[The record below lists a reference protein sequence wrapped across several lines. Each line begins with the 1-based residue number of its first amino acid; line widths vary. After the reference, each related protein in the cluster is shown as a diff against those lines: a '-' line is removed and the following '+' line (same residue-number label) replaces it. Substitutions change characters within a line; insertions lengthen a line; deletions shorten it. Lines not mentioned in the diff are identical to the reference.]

1 MSDSSL
7 DPTVDPAAEPVVD
20 PEVLAHVREIWSEV
34 LGVACPPD
42 GTFFA
47 LGGHSLAA
55 FWIVARVEQ
64 DYGVSVD
71 PAGLF
76 EDPDVRRFAAQVAE
90 RLRARPA
97 GGSGATPGP
106 DA

>member
-1 MSDSSL
+1 MPDSSL
-7 DPTVDPAAEPVVD
+7 DPTVDPAVD
-20 PEVLAHVREIWSEV
+20 PAVESEVLTRVREIWSEV
-34 LGVACPPD
+34 LGVPCPPD

-55 FWIVARVEQ
+55 FWIVARIEQ

-76 EDPDVRRFAAQVAE
+76 EDPDVRRFAAQVAD
-90 RLRARPA
+90 RVRGRH
-97 GGSGATPGP
+97 GDQSVATPGP